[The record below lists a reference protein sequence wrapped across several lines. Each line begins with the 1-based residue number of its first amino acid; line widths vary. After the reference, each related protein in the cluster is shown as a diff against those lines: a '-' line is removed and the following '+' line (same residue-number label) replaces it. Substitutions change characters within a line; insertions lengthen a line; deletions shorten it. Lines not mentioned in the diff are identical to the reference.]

1 MRRVLQL
8 VALGALLTFTAA
20 ADGIVLD
27 FEGIPNGDPVGNYFN
42 GQVDGNGFGPGPSVG
57 VTFSLNGAA
66 YVSDDVVGEGNG
78 GTFGGDP
85 IGDEAFTGITDSS
98 DIIMDVP
105 AGFTTG
111 FSFYYSSPF
120 DDITN
125 AISIYSGTDGGG
137 SLLAQLTLSDTG
149 VGYSATNPN
158 PTCPNS
164 WDTFCP
170 FVPIGVDIPVGT
182 AESVVISGTFGL
194 VAFDD
199 FTLGSD
205 IPATSEPGALKM
217 LGLGLA
223 CLLAVSRRRRKL
235 QQDTGRRFES

>member
-8 VALGALLTFTAA
+8 VALGALLTFTAM
-20 ADGIVLD
+20 ADDIVLD
-27 FEGIPNGDPVGNYFN
+27 FEGIPNGDVVGNYFN
-42 GQVDGNGFGPGPSVG
+42 GEVDGNGFGPGPSDG
-57 VTFSLNGAA
+57 VTFSSGSA
-66 YVSDDVVGEGNG
+66 YVSDDVVGNENG

-85 IGDEAFTGITDSS
+85 IGDESFTATNGSP
-98 DIIMDVP
+98 IIMNVA

-120 DDITN
+120 D
-125 AISIYSGTDGGG
+125 AISDAITIYSGLDGGG
-137 SLLAQLTLSDTG
+137 SLLATISLGDTG
-149 VGYSATNPN
+149 NGNALGNPA
-158 PTCPNS
+158 CPNS

-170 FVPIGVDIPVGT
+170 FFAIGVDIPTGT
-182 AESVVISGTFGL
+182 AESVEFTGTFGL

>member
-8 VALGALLTFTAA
+8 VALGAVLTFTAM
-20 ADGIVLD
+20 ADDIVLD
-27 FEGIPNGDPVGNYFN
+27 FEGIPNGDVVGNYFN
-42 GQVDGNGFGPGPSVG
+42 GEVDGNGNGPGPSDG
-57 VTFSLNGAA
+57 VTFSLNAQA
-66 YVSDDVVGEGNG
+66 YVSDDVVGNGNG
-78 GTFGGDP
+78 GAFGGDP
-85 IGDEAFTGITDSS
+85 IGDEALTSLAGSVFT
-98 DIIMDVP
+98 MDVA

-120 DDITN
+120 D
-125 AISIYSGTDGGG
+125 AISDAITIYSGLDGGG
-137 SLLAQLTLSDTG
+137 SLLATISLGDTG
-149 VGYSATNPN
+149 NGNALGNPA
-158 PTCPNS
+158 CPNS

-170 FVPIGVDIPVGT
+170 FFPIGTDFSGT
-182 AESVVISGTFGL
+182 AESVEFTGTAL
-194 VAFDD
+194 SVAFDD